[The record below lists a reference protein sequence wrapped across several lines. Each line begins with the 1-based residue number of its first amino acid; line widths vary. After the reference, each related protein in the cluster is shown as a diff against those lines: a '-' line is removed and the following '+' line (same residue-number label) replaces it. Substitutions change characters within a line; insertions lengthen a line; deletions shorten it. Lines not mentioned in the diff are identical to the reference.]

1 VLACILPYANESAL
15 LLHLPAPPIPA
26 IAAADNAPV
35 ARLAGVTVSDLSP
48 AQRHA
53 LVAGILVLHGLG
65 IWALLQ
71 VEAVRDAVRQAAP
84 IFVSLIAPADTPPP
98 VPQPRPPPPKAQ
110 LQPKPV
116 PRTPPVIAAPATPTP
131 SADAFVVP
139 EVPPPPAPMQSTG
152 PANAVAEAA
161 PQAPQTRMLPDSA
174 VQYLQPPELVYPR
187 LSQRNGEAGLVIVR
201 AYVGSA
207 GGAPH
212 SVQIDRSCGHARL
225 DQAALAAVQKARFK
239 PYAEKGQPVEGWAL
253 VPIRFELEK

>member
-1 VLACILPYANESAL
+1 MYLALRERIAL
-15 LLHLPAPPIPA
+15 LLHLPAPPTPA
-26 IAAADNAPV
+26 IAAAGNAPV
-35 ARLAGVTVSDLSP
+35 ARLAGATVSDLSA
-48 AQRHA
+48 AQRRA
-53 LVAGILVLHGLG
+53 LVAGILVSHGLG

-71 VEAVRDAVRQAAP
+71 VEAVRDTVRQAAP
-84 IFVSLIAPADTPPP
+84 IFVSLIAPADTPPS
-98 VPQPRPPPPKAQ
+98 VPQPRPQPPKAQ

-116 PRTPPVIAAPATPTP
+116 PRTPPVIAAPATSPP
-131 SADAFVVP
+131 SAEAFVVP
-139 EVPPPPAPMQSTG
+139 EVPPPPPAPMQPTAPISSTS
-152 PANAVAEAA
+152 EAA
-161 PQAPQTRMLPDSA
+161 PPAPQTRMLPDSA

-187 LSQRNGEAGLVIVR
+187 LSQRNGETGLVIVR

-212 SVQIDRSCGHARL
+212 SVQIDRSSGHARL